1 MKKTYY
7 QELLENAEELNE
19 IFKAEGSTDRAIV
32 IKNEEGRYK
41 IIILKHR
48 RVKEWKS
55 YIS

>member
-48 RVKEWKS
+48 RIEE
-55 YIS
+55 